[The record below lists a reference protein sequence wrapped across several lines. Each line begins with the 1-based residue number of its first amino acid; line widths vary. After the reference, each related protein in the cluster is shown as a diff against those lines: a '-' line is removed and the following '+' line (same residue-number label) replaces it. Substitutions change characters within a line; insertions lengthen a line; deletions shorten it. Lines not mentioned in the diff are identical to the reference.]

1 MTRLLLVTAAVG
13 ATMVVGQQSP
23 VRAWSVLEEGVKST
37 TVETRIKAI
46 RSLGLTTN
54 NARSQQ
60 LGEWAL
66 ADSNV
71 SVRAA
76 AAEALGNMGAKSS
89 APKLVQALKTKDSG
103 VVFAAA
109 SALYALGDP
118 RAYEVYY
125 AVLLGER
132 KSGRIR

>member
-1 MTRLLLVTAAVG
+1 M
-13 ATMVVGQQSP
+13 
-23 VRAWSVLEEGVKST
+23 
-37 TVETRIKAI
+37 
-46 RSLGLTTN
+46 
-54 NARSQQ
+54 
-60 LGEWAL
+60 

-71 SVRAA
+71 PVRAA
-76 AAEALGNMGAKSS
+76 AAEALGNVGAKSS
-89 APKLVQALKTKDSG
+89 APKLVDALKTKDSG

-109 SALYALGDP
+109 SALYARGDP